1 MNEYGSRISELLLK
15 ISELL
20 ECLRGHES
28 EGAKRDRLDLEALR
42 PLRTRGFSHFPDGSP
57 RGHDEPTA
65 DGRGI
70 SLVGDEIC
78 EFGGIRTGDLAY
90 VTNALDNGRIYPP
103 DPDRMLRP
111 GAVFRVDSFS
121 RNGYNTVLATLDGK
135 SLVGWCRTGVLDFY
149 RKEAVRGL

>member
-1 MNEYGSRISELLLK
+1 MNECESRISELLLK

-20 ECLRGHES
+20 ECLRGRVG
-28 EGAKRDRLDLEALR
+28 EGAKRGRPDLETPR
-42 PLRTRGFSHFPDGSP
+42 PLRTREFTYFPDGHLC
-57 RGHDEPTA
+57 GHEEPTA
-65 DGRGI
+65 DGRGVC
-70 SLVGDEIC
+70 LQGDEVG

-90 VTNALDNGRIYPP
+90 VTDALDKGRLYPP

-121 RNGYNTVLATLDGK
+121 RDGYNTVLATLDGK
-135 SLVGWCRTGVLDFY
+135 SLVGWCLTGVLDFY

>member
-1 MNEYGSRISELLLK
+1 MNEYESRISELLLK

-20 ECLRGHES
+20 ECLRDRED
-28 EGAKRDRLDLEALR
+28 ENAKRGRPDPETPR
-42 PLRTRGFSHFPDGSP
+42 PLRTREFSHFPDGSLC
-57 RGHDEPTA
+57 GHDEPTA
-65 DGRGI
+65 DGRGV
-70 SLVGDEIC
+70 SLQGDEVD

-90 VTNALDNGRIYPP
+90 VTDTLDKGRLYPP
-103 DPDRMLRP
+103 DPDRMIRP

-135 SLVGWCRTGVLDFY
+135 QLVGWCLTGVLDFY